1 MTERQERYR
10 VVSEASQLTQDARAD
25 VDAIA
30 STRRRKYGNTK
41 VEVDGVVFDS
51 KREAADYKA
60 LKLMQ
65 AAGAISG
72 LTLQPE
78 FELQSG
84 FTDAWG
90 KKWRPIIYRADFS
103 FMENGVLVVLDT
115 KGFKTAEFKLKEK
128 LFRHRYRSIE
138 LRLT

>member
-1 MTERQERYR
+1 MTTHTVPKGPRMTQEARHAVNALMTQRQG
-10 VVSEASQLTQDARAD
+10 
-25 VDAIA
+25 
-30 STRRRKYGNTK
+30 KYGNTK

-51 KREAADYKA
+51 KREAADYQK

-103 FMENGVLVVLDT
+103 FMENGVLVVVDT

-138 LRLT
+138 LRLS